1 MELEAM
7 IYLAEKRGCTQ
18 TQVHRSFHSF
28 NFGTYQ
34 LAHREPFGALR
45 VFNDEA
51 LMPGASITYSLTDDY
66 LLLLLPIA
74 GGINFEMGA
83 GHQFVEAGETAWING
98 RRGSVLTITNPY
110 ETGSV
115 DFICAWIT
123 LPEWNDQPPVTLPF
137 DLTTINTLHTLFA
150 SPQIKAHIGK
160 FSGRTDHT
168 FKTSEGSTRFF
179 TFVLEGAFEFKER
192 LLLQRDGLALN
203 AVTEADFESLS
214 DGAIVLILEV

>member
-1 MELEAM
+1 M

-45 VFNDEA
+45 VFNDET
-51 LMPGASITYSLTDDY
+51 LTPGASITYSLTDDQ
-66 LLLLLPIA
+66 LVLLLPVA
-74 GGINFEMGA
+74 GGINFETGA
-83 GHQFVEAGETAWING
+83 GHQFVEAGETAWINA
-98 RRGSVLTITNPY
+98 RQGSVLTISNPY

-115 DFICAWIT
+115 DFIIAWIA

-137 DLTTINTLHTLFA
+137 DLTTINTLHIVFA

-160 FSGRTDHT
+160 FSGRTDAT
-168 FKTSEGSTRFF
+168 FKTSEGNTRLFA
-179 TFVLEGAFEFKER
+179 FVLEGAFEFKER
-192 LLLQRDGLALN
+192 LLLHRDGLALN
-203 AVTEADFESLS
+203 AATEADFEALS
-214 DGAIVLILEV
+214 DGAIILILEV